1 MAFTLELGRKAPD
14 FNLPGVD
21 GKKYSLASFA
31 DAKALLRAADRFGLE
46 GIVSKRKEMGYRSGS
61 SSHWIKVKTHAW
73 RKANEERWKLFEPAR
88 S

>member
-1 MAFTLELGRKAPD
+1 MSPLLERRRDLTHVFESPPEGYLLSEI
-14 FNLPGVD
+14 FV
-21 GKKYSLASFA
+21 

-46 GIVSKRKEMGYRSGS
+46 GIVSKRNDMGYRSGTS
-61 SSHWIKVKTHAW
+61 SCWIKDKTSAW